1 MKLRIRILFFVS
13 GALFCAFLFFITD
26 LGQEILRGSTA
37 GKTGFQKDDIYI
49 GSGLAPWV
57 WMLLPSIIL
66 ILIALAMKRT
76 DKQKLELRR

>member
-1 MKLRIRILFFVS
+1 MKLRIWILFLVS
-13 GALFCAFLFFITD
+13 GALFCAFLFFITN

-57 WMLLPSIIL
+57 WMLIPSIIL
-66 ILIALAMKRT
+66 MVVALVMKRT
-76 DKQKLELRR
+76 GKQNSN